1 MWGLLSSRTRRRSG
15 RDLAAQAS
23 AARAGT
29 LFFAAIFGAACAE
42 DGRPCYPGDYR
53 SCSCAA
59 GELGYQQCDAEGQGY
74 GACDCS
80 GATPGGAGGTGGTG
94 GAGALLEFM
103 AECSGDAQC
112 ESGLCYTYNA
122 KGSHC
127 TIQCTAD
134 VDCPS
139 PSPGCNNMGIC
150 KAP

>member
-23 AARAGT
+23 AARAGA

-80 GATPGGAGGTGGTG
+80 GVTPGEEGGTS

-112 ESGLCYTYNA
+112 ETGLCYYND
-122 KGSHC
+122 KGYSYC
-127 TIQCTAD
+127 TIPCTAD
-134 VDCPS
+134 TGCPP
-139 PSPGCNNMGIC
+139 PSPGCNNKGIC